1 MSCLCP
7 ACSLEGTQPRKKP
20 NLCPPAII
28 GTNFFSDR
36 SPEYFANFHT
46 SLFTMF
52 QVFYLA
58 KAIQM
63 FSNTCS
69 RVRAHEFMHI
79 CQTHSSFIRTCAMKT
94 QLSHSRMAKQPTK
107 VLTGDSWASGVA
119 RSLFEEGRTEPDV
132 AFFFVSYI
140 LLAAVMLM
148 NVVVAVLLGKLLLE
162 IFVVAYHLTLP

>member
-1 MSCLCP
+1 
-7 ACSLEGTQPRKKP
+7 
-20 NLCPPAII
+20 
-28 GTNFFSDR
+28 
-36 SPEYFANFHT
+36 
-46 SLFTMF
+46 
-52 QVFYLA
+52 
-58 KAIQM
+58 
-63 FSNTCS
+63 
-69 RVRAHEFMHI
+69 
-79 CQTHSSFIRTCAMKT
+79 
-94 QLSHSRMAKQPTK
+94 MAKQPTK